1 MAIPT
6 SAVALS
12 LIQGEF
18 GGENPISLSEYYRT
32 PPPPGTF
39 FVTSTP
45 VRPEVTSVPL
55 SGTISFGNFAGVS
68 QPVPNTSKIGIVQD
82 GFIFKGAPLFKSLVA
97 EVSVTGSPNTG
108 GPLRNRYVN
117 VSGLLYNKPF
127 RGFEQADDGVVNFTV
142 STNVPASTSDFTN
155 ITITNNLGTFSISRA
170 SMTNS
175 FTSGAYN
182 VMYYQTTTTQ
192 DFFFNVTAGV
202 SVIVCIN

>member
-6 SAVALS
+6 SAVTLS

-18 GGENPISLSEYYRT
+18 GGENPISLSEYYRS
-32 PPPPGTF
+32 PPPSSIY
-39 FVTSTP
+39 VTSTR

-68 QPVPNTSKIGIVQD
+68 QPVPNTSKIGIVQN
-82 GFIFKGAPLFKSLVA
+82 GFIFKGSPINKSLVA

-117 VSGLLYNKPF
+117 VSGLLYNKPVKDF
-127 RGFEQADDGVVNFTV
+127 VQTNAGVVNFFV
-142 STNVPASTSDFTN
+142 STDVPASTSDFTN
-155 ITITNNLGTFSISRA
+155 ITVTNNLGTFPISRA
-170 SMTNS
+170 SMTAI
-175 FTSGAYN
+175 FTSGGERR
-182 VMYYQTTTTQ
+182 MFYQTTTTQ
-192 DFFFNVTAGV
+192 NFFFNVTAGT